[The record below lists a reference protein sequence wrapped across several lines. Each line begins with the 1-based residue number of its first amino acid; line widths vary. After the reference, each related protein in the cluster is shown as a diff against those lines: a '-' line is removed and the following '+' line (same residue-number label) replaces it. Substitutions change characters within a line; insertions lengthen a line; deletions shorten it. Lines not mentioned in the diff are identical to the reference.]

1 MLERGEQLR
10 MTKDVTG
17 NHVNTS
23 QGTVWK
29 GDFGR
34 EYTDRNIHSVESL
47 DELWKRNYGVTRSQI
62 NALFLGGIPKEATFL
77 EVGCNA
83 GNQLSMLR
91 QMGWKN
97 LCGIELQPYAI
108 EIARSRL
115 PDANFKQGSALALP
129 WADCSFD
136 VVFTCGV
143 LIHVAPK
150 DLPSAMD
157 EVYRT
162 TKKYIWGS
170 EYYAPETTQVTYRN
184 HSDLLWKMDFA
195 RQYLDRFP
203 DLELVKEQRLKYLD
217 NANIDTVFLLKKT
230 IPARQVGAERVGAQL
245 ED

>member
-1 MLERGEQLR
+1 MLERGDELR
-10 MTKDVTG
+10 MTEDAIG
-17 NHVNTS
+17 HVSTP
-23 QGTVWK
+23 QAAVWQ

-34 EYTDRNIHSVESL
+34 EYTDRNIHSVESI
-47 DELWKRNYGVTRSQI
+47 DELWQRNYGVTRSKI
-62 NALFLGGIPKEATFL
+62 NALFLSGIPKEATFL

-91 QMGWKN
+91 QMGRTN
-97 LCGIELQPYAI
+97 LSGVELQPYAI

-115 PDANFKQGSALALP
+115 PDVNFKVGSALSLP

-143 LIHVAPK
+143 LIHISPK
-150 DLPSAMD
+150 NLPSAMD

-162 TKKYIWGS
+162 TKDYIWGS
-170 EYYAPETTQVTYRN
+170 EYYAPEATQVTYRN
-184 HSDLLWKMDFA
+184 RSDLLWKMDFA

-217 NANIDTVFLLKKT
+217 NTNVDTVFLLKK
-230 IPARQVGAERVGAQL
+230 RSRHGQVGR
-245 ED
+245 